1 MTTPAGVI
9 FDMDGTLLD
18 SMFYWNQVPADCLRQ
33 IYGKEPKPDLM
44 DRLKVMTLHQ
54 GCDWVR
60 REYGLSAGADEIR
73 DGINA
78 LMKQFY
84 TQRVRVKDGARSWL
98 EQLHKQDVPMVIAT
112 ATDRDMIAAAM
123 ERLGLTDYFQGIITC
138 GDLGMPKTQPDI
150 YLYAAEKLGTRPEE
164 TLVFEDV
171 AHAVRSAFSAGFPTI
186 SVYDKQ
192 SESEREE
199 MRALSVLYL
208 NSYSEWPGI
217 R

>member
-112 ATDRDMIAAAM
+112 STDRPLVEAAL
-123 ERLGLTDYFQGIITC
+123 EYTGLAPF
-138 GDLGMPKTQPDI
+138 
-150 YLYAAEKLGTRPEE
+150 
-164 TLVFEDV
+164 
-171 AHAVRSAFSAGFPTI
+171 FSAVFTCTEVGAR
-186 SVYDKQ
+186 Q
-192 SESEREE
+192 SQARC
-199 MRALSVLYL
+199 V
-208 NSYSEWPGI
+208 
-217 R
+217 